1 MQDGFGTRGETKTY
15 FKINEKGKVT
25 IRVDEGTEG
34 AVKVEYTYNNE
45 NKVRYDKYYDNFTGK
60 IVGITVKDS
69 DYGKQWVISFET
81 SDGSKYDWQSNF
93 TGSFVRAFLKQLPNI
108 NTEQPVTITPSS
120 KIGDDGKTNNTLFV
134 SQNGDGVGFYWKKD
148 TNGMPESELITVSGK
163 QQTDYTKQCEFF
175 EKWIS
180 TNFTGS
186 KGTDTPVSTEST
198 LGGSNLASGAISTND
213 TTVNHDED
221 PF

>member
-175 EKWIS
+175 EKWVSESFKGASMS
-180 TNFTGS
+180 TGTNLSDTTATGA
-186 KGTDTPVSTEST
+186 V
-198 LGGSNLASGAISTND
+198 LGEND